1 MMPATP
7 RTQFDEGRS
16 RAERELASQ
25 QRRAVRTVAGNAR
38 DGAEFTALLA
48 MLGLDN
54 PMSQRVPLDKRLA
67 DYVRQVAV
75 AVGVSADAVSHEV
88 TDTATAYIPLDRRS
102 ATQPEHDLM
111 LVWDELLGWYVA
123 AETAPTETPVVI
135 GYLVG
140 ELVPP
145 PSVVARFAAEVAEGG
160 DVDRIRPVPPTIE
173 RAVLAERMAAH

>member
-1 MMPATP
+1 MRATP
-7 RTQFDEGRS
+7 RTEFIEGRS
-16 RAERELASQ
+16 RAERELVSQ

-48 MLGLDN
+48 MLGLED
-54 PMSQRVPLDKRLA
+54 PMSQPVPLNKRLA

-102 ATQPEHDLM
+102 AAQPEHDLM

-123 AETAPTETPVVI
+123 AETTPAETPFVI

-140 ELVPP
+140 DLVPP
-145 PSVVARFAAEVAEGG
+145 PSVVAKFAADIAEGG
-160 DVDRIRPVPPTIE
+160 HVNRIRPVPPSIE